1 MAYFT
6 DFLNQMFTPSEGRE
20 WKYEMAPEPDRYSDE
35 WYDSTPGGTPTY
47 YIGPSRGET
56 LTSAPP
62 SVYNRP
68 AQGDV
73 VPQPQAVVDV
83 SEPNPLYALAPL
95 AAAVPAAEAMRRQRG
110 RNQAAADK
118 KAQQARVREAKANRA
133 ASQLRGAASPAA
145 SAADYADAR
154 YGGRGGMPVTRG
166 GMPVPMGSTPLEG
179 EFIPRNASPARVT
192 PRPGLPRPP
201 IEGTVVRRGP
211 GMMTKGG
218 TALSL
223 VGLPFLASAYE
234 GEGASPQQA
243 YGTALAETLLGLA
256 VGPSDYLGGGMDV
269 PMYGDAVA
277 PGFGFVPPQRPML
290 SDLLYP
296 QSFDTVNDI
305 LINQYLEGIPPY
317 ADVVYYR

>member
-35 WYDSTPGGTPTY
+35 WYNSLPGGTPTY
-47 YIGPSRGET
+47 YISPSSRGET

-62 SVYNRP
+62 SEYNRP
-68 AQGDV
+68 APGDI
-73 VPQPQAVVDV
+73 VPQAMVDV
-83 SEPNPLYALAPL
+83 GEPNPLYALAPL
-95 AAAVPAAEAMRRQRG
+95 AAAAPYAVAKRKQQA
-110 RNQAAADK
+110 RNQAAADRR
-118 KAQQARVREAKANRA
+118 AQQARVSAAKQQRA
-133 ASQLRGAASPAA
+133 ASQLRGGASSPA
-145 SAADYADAR
+145 SAADYAEGR
-154 YGGRGGMPVTRG
+154 YGSRGAPAIRG
-166 GMPVPMGSTPLEG
+166 GMPVPSGASPVLEG

-223 VGLPFLASAYE
+223 VGLPLLASAYE
-234 GEGASPQQA
+234 AEGASPEQA

-269 PMYGDAVA
+269 PAYGDTYA

-290 SDLLYP
+290 SDLINP

-305 LINQYLEGIPPY
+305 LINQYLEGISPW
-317 ADVVYYR
+317 ADVTYYR

>member
-20 WKYEMAPEPDRYSDE
+20 WKYEQRVIEDPQNEWDE
-35 WYDSTPGGTPTY
+35 LMNLGGGQPTY
-47 YIGPSRGET
+47 YIAPSSRGET

-73 VPQPQAVVDV
+73 VPQPQAMVDV
-83 SEPNPLYALAPL
+83 GEPNPLYALAPL

-110 RNQAAADK
+110 RNQAATDRR
-118 KAQQARVREAKANRA
+118 AQQARVSAAKQQRA
-133 ASQLRGAASPAA
+133 ASQLRGGASSPA
-145 SAADYADAR
+145 SAADYAEGR
-154 YGGRGGMPVTRG
+154 YGGRGAPAIRG
-166 GMPVPMGSTPLEG
+166 GMPVPSGASPVLEG
-179 EFIPRNASPARVT
+179 EYIPRNASPARVT

-223 VGLPFLASAYE
+223 VGLPLLASAYE
-234 GEGASPQQA
+234 AEGASPEQA

-269 PMYGDAVA
+269 PAYGDTYA
-277 PGFGFVPPQRPML
+277 PGFSMRPML
-290 SDLLYP
+290 SDLINP

-305 LINQYLEGIPPY
+305 LINQYLEGISPY
-317 ADVVYYR
+317 ADVTYYR

>member
-20 WKYEMAPEPDRYSDE
+20 WKYEMAPEPERYSDE
-35 WYDSTPGGTPTY
+35 WYDSSPGGTPTY
-47 YIGPSRGET
+47 YIAPSSRGET

-73 VPQPQAVVDV
+73 VPQPQAMVDV
-83 SEPNPLYALAPL
+83 GEPNPLYALAPL

-110 RNQAAADK
+110 RNQAATDRR
-118 KAQQARVREAKANRA
+118 AQQARVSAAKQQRA

-145 SAADYADAR
+145 SAADYAEGR
-154 YGGRGGMPVTRG
+154 YGSRVTRG
-166 GMPVPMGSTPLEG
+166 GMPVPSGASPVLEG
-179 EFIPRNASPARVT
+179 EYIPRNASPARVT

-223 VGLPFLASAYE
+223 VGLPLLASAYE
-234 GEGASPQQA
+234 AEGASPEQA

-269 PMYGDAVA
+269 PAYGDTYA
-277 PGFGFVPPQRPML
+277 PGFSMRPML
-290 SDLLYP
+290 SDLINP

-305 LINQYLEGIPPY
+305 LINQYLEGISPW
-317 ADVVYYR
+317 ADVTYYR